1 MDNERLG
8 RIVARVGGAGGL
20 VSLLADFPGPER
32 LSDFGSKQAV
42 GVLAG
47 LVLVAVGQLIQ
58 RRASGGAPAAD
69 AEPRSS

>member
-1 MDNERLG
+1 MDKERLG

-58 RRASGGAPAAD
+58 RRAASGSHASEV
-69 AEPRSS
+69 EPRSS